1 MRKGLTGADD
11 PTGMRPVDYSFLS
24 STTASGSSF
33 YTNGPGG
40 NDPFASQGLSQE
52 NIDLLEHVLKIDQYE
67 LGMLTDE
74 TLRNVIVD
82 PETEEQFR
90 LDNNA
95 Q

>member
-1 MRKGLTGADD
+1 MVLTGADD
-11 PTGMRPVDYSFLS
+11 PTSLRSDYSFLS
-24 STTASGSSF
+24 STNTPCSSF
-33 YTNGPGG
+33 FTNGPVGS
-40 NDPFASQGLSQE
+40 DPFTSQGLSQE
-52 NIDLLEHVLKIDQYE
+52 NIDLLEHVLKIGGDW
-67 LGMLTDE
+67 TDE